1 MRAGMVGLAAAC
13 VVLAAGALPVL
24 ATAGAVAAGLLGLS
38 AEPPTFALWL
48 SFRTPAG
55 LARMSPPAVIVGL
68 LGGVAI
74 VWLVVRVLAS
84 RRPLRFADT
93 WGCGRVGQ
101 SPRMEYTA
109 TAYAEPLR
117 RVFSA
122 IYRPTED
129 VTVDHHPE
137 SHYFVQAIAY
147 RASILPWFERY
158 LYEPLLGGVARWGRR
173 ALALQSGSVH
183 AYLAYVVGALVIL
196 LGVLMVTGAP

>member
-1 MRAGMVGLAAAC
+1 
-13 VVLAAGALPVL
+13 
-24 ATAGAVAAGLLGLS
+24 
-38 AEPPTFALWL
+38 
-48 SFRTPAG
+48 
-55 LARMSPPAVIVGL
+55 
-68 LGGVAI
+68 
-74 VWLVVRVLAS
+74 
-84 RRPLRFADT
+84 
-93 WGCGRVGQ
+93 
-101 SPRMEYTA
+101 MEYTA

-122 IYRPTED
+122 VYRPTED

-137 SHYFVQAIAY
+137 SRYFVQSIAY

-158 LYEPLLGGVARWGRR
+158 LYEPLLAWVARGGRR